1 MIKVMSLMKRKEGM
15 PFAEFKAWLLD
26 EHVAFARNLPGLRKY
41 TANALVSENPDAP
54 YDGDHRAL
62 LRQRGGDGGGVRHRR
77 RQGGGRRRGGAL
89 LEPLPHGL
97 RGEAAVLM
105 ASPLDQDALEA
116 ALAEAG
122 YFADEGLVTAL
133 YLALE
138 LGKPLLLEGMPGV
151 GKTEVG
157 NVLARILGRD
167 CIRLQCYEGIDASRA
182 LYDWD
187 HVRQLL
193 HVRVAEKA
201 GGVETA
207 ELYAPEFLVEMPLLK
222 ALRNAG
228 SAILLIDEIDRA
240 DDAFEAFL
248 LEFLSDFQISIP
260 EIGTVKAPQPVVTIL
275 TSNRTRELHDA
286 LRRRCL
292 YHWIDYP
299 DPARERAIVERHAP
313 GIAAEAAERLVGGG
327 GGGAAAAAGQAAG
340 DRRERRLGARRDGAG
355 ARRRGLA
362 GGAAALAGAA
372 GEGPGGPGDGRAGRG
387 GMRPAEALLAGF
399 PGALR
404 AAGLPVDPA
413 RGADFLRAVRCAR
426 LREAADLA
434 RVGRVTLTG
443 SREEFP
449 LFDSGVCGLVR
460 RPRGVRRGR
469 ARGGDRGAAARPAG
483 ARRAGAGGRAGRRR
497 GGRPRRTRWRG
508 RRRSGA
514 AGEAERRALAGLR
527 REFARLPEVARRRW
541 VPAPAGRLDLARTG
555 RAARRTFG
563 ETLRLLRQARQVRPR
578 RMLLLVDVSGS
589 MKAQSETVLRFAQAL
604 TRARSRV
611 ETFTFGTR
619 LTRVT
624 AALGRRDGEAALA
637 RLAAEVSDF
646 DGGTRIGEALETFL
660 GTLTNAGLARGAV
673 VLVVSD
679 GLERGDPGAMVAA
692 VRRLARLAHRLVWVS
707 PLAADPRYRPVT
719 RAMAGVLPELDA
731 LVDGGQ
737 PRGAGA
743 AAGADRGGGAAAAAR
758 GVAGVQGGGGM
769 TGIVDGHHHIWR
781 QADLPWLQGP
791 IVPRIFGPYEPIRRD
806 YPIEEYLAD
815 LAGSGVEKSVYVQT
829 QLG

>member
-1 MIKVMSLMKRKEGM
+1 
-15 PFAEFKAWLLD
+15 
-26 EHVAFARNLPGLRKY
+26 
-41 TANALVSENPDAP
+41 
-54 YDGDHRAL
+54 
-62 LRQRGGDGGGVRHRR
+62 
-77 RQGGGRRRGGAL
+77 
-89 LEPLPHGL
+89 
-97 RGEAAVLM
+97 
-105 ASPLDQDALEA
+105 
-116 ALAEAG
+116 
-122 YFADEGLVTAL
+122 
-133 YLALE
+133 
-138 LGKPLLLEGMPGV
+138 
-151 GKTEVG
+151 
-157 NVLARILGRD
+157 
-167 CIRLQCYEGIDASRA
+167 
-182 LYDWD
+182 
-187 HVRQLL
+187 
-193 HVRVAEKA
+193 
-201 GGVETA
+201 
-207 ELYAPEFLVEMPLLK
+207 
-222 ALRNAG
+222 
-228 SAILLIDEIDRA
+228 
-240 DDAFEAFL
+240 
-248 LEFLSDFQISIP
+248 
-260 EIGTVKAPQPVVTIL
+260 
-275 TSNRTRELHDA
+275 
-286 LRRRCL
+286 
-292 YHWIDYP
+292 
-299 DPARERAIVERHAP
+299 
-313 GIAAEAAERLVGGG
+313 
-327 GGGAAAAAGQAAG
+327 
-340 DRRERRLGARRDGAG
+340 
-355 ARRRGLA
+355 
-362 GGAAALAGAA
+362 
-372 GEGPGGPGDGRAGRG
+372 
-387 GMRPAEALLAGF
+387 MRPAEALLAGF

-449 LFDSGVCGLVR
+449 LFDQVFAAWFGGREGFVAAEPEEETEAPPRDRPGRDGLVQVA
-460 RPRGVRRGR
+460 GGAASGR
-469 ARGGDRGAAARPAG
+469 AASADEVAG
-483 ARRAGAGGRAGRRR
+483 AKAFR
-497 GGRPRRTRWRG
+497 
-508 RRRSGA
+508 A

-731 LVDGGQ
+731 LVDGGSLGALARLPGRIAEAERR
-737 PRGAGA
+737 PRREAWRAFREVA
-743 AAGADRGGGAAAAAR
+743 A
-758 GVAGVQGGGGM
+758 
-769 TGIVDGHHHIWR
+769 
-781 QADLPWLQGP
+781 
-791 IVPRIFGPYEPIRRD
+791 
-806 YPIEEYLAD
+806 
-815 LAGSGVEKSVYVQT
+815 
-829 QLG
+829 